1 MNTNVDISI
10 YPVMNKV
17 TQDRQLNIMN
27 EVFAIREISSD
38 FRQKLNDKDAK
49 DFYQKLIGY
58 NVNYDFKKDFHFA
71 QLSNSTG
78 TRVYYTI
85 EKVCFY
91 FTDGILD
98 SMNKINEIYVLLFL
112 ISEIYQMNAFD
123 KEHFAFL
130 NFYILTEKETNRL
143 FLNCDDGNG
152 KILVSYALDK
162 ESELQGLDLLIG
174 LNFHFY
180 MQYGVLMLAQEY

>member
-1 MNTNVDISI
+1 MKIKGDLLNLVLGLIEDKTIINSE
-10 YPVMNKV
+10 V
-17 TQDRQLNIMN
+17 TVLGNITI
-27 EVFAIREISSD
+27 EKID
-38 FRQKLNDKDAK
+38 
-49 DFYQKLIGY
+49 G
-58 NVNYDFKKDFHFA
+58 
-71 QLSNSTG
+71 
-78 TRVYYTI
+78 RVYYTI

-123 KEHFAFL
+123 KENFAFL

-152 KILVSYALDK
+152 KILVSYALNK